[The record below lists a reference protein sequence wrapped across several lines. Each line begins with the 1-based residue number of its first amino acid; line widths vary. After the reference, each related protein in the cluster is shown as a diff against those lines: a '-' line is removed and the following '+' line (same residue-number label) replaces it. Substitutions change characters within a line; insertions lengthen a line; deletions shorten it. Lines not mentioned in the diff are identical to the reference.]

1 MTILERTPV
10 TPVER
15 LSAPSPATALT
26 VSELVR
32 GVSALA
38 SLPGA
43 CHRVMEIADDQ
54 RASAR
59 DMAEVISV
67 DPGLSARLLRL
78 VNSAYYGLPQQVD
91 SVAQAVQIIGTNAL
105 RNLALATGAVNA
117 FKGIPTT
124 LVDMDAFWNA
134 SVHCGLL
141 ARALARIARHQQP
154 ERLFATGLLHA
165 VGQLVMYTQAPER
178 SRIVL
183 DHIRSQP
190 QARPGIEQQVFGFTY
205 CEVGAALLEVWQLP
219 PSMWLPIR
227 WHRKPAAATDFRTDS
242 ALLTIAQ
249 AVTAVFEP
257 DVKPGAPLVRTAPV
271 IEPVAWLQCGL
282 IADVLPPALEEVD
295 AQWFEVIEIIS
306 PGGMLVY

>member
-1 MTILERTPV
+1 MATVNDTTVTVTEGGARTASPV
-10 TPVER
+10 SV
-15 LSAPSPATALT
+15 AD
-26 VSELVR
+26 LVR
-32 GVSALA
+32 QVSALA

-43 CHRVMEIADDQ
+43 CQRVMQIAEDQ

-59 DMAEVISV
+59 EMAEVISV
-67 DPGLSARLLRL
+67 DPGLSARVLRL
-78 VNSAYYGLPQQVD
+78 VNSAYFRLPQPVD
-91 SVAQAVQIIGTNAL
+91 NVAHAVQVIGTNAL

-165 VGQLVMYTQAPER
+165 VGQLVMYTQAPAR
-178 SRIVL
+178 ARVVL
-183 DHIRSQP
+183 DQIRSQP
-190 QARPGIEQQVFGFTY
+190 QTRPAIEQQVFGFDY
-205 CEVGAALLEVWQLP
+205 CDVGAALLEVWRLP

-227 WHRKPAAATDFRTDS
+227 YHRNPVAAPDYRTDT
-242 ALLTIAQ
+242 ALLAIAQ

-257 DVKPGAPLVRTAPV
+257 DVKSGLPLSRAAPE
-271 IEPVAWLQCGL
+271 IEAVAWLQSGL
-282 IADVLPPALEEVD
+282 VAAVLPPALEEVD

-306 PGGMLVY
+306 PGGTLVH

>member
-1 MTILERTPV
+1 MSVVKNTPV
-10 TPVER
+10 STPQTTR
-15 LSAPSPATALT
+15 PAPDAPRIGD
-26 VSELVR
+26 LVC

-43 CHRVMEIADDQ
+43 CHRVMEIADDM

-78 VNSAYYGLPQQVD
+78 VNSAYYGLPQQVE
-91 SVAQAVQIIGTNAL
+91 SVAHAVQLIGTNAL
-105 RNLALATGAVNA
+105 RNLALATGAINA

-124 LVDMDAFWNA
+124 LVDMDSFWNA

-165 VGQLVMYTQAPER
+165 VGQLVMYTQAPAQA
-178 SRIVL
+178 SVVL
-183 DHIRSQP
+183 DQVRGDP
-190 QARPGIEQQVFGFTY
+190 QARPAIERQVFGFDY
-205 CEVGAALLEVWQLP
+205 CEVGAALLEAWQLP
-219 PSMWLPIR
+219 PSMWIPIR
-227 WHRKPAAATDFRTDS
+227 FHRHPVAATDFKTD
-242 ALLTIAQ
+242 AAIVAIAQ

-257 DVKPGAPLVRTAPV
+257 DVKPGTPLQRATPH
-271 IEPVAWLQCGL
+271 IDPVAWLQSGL

-295 AQWFEVIEIIS
+295 SQWFEVIEIIS
-306 PGGMLVY
+306 PGGTLVY

>member
-1 MTILERTPV
+1 MSTVKEISVSNPAAA
-10 TPVER
+10 VE
-15 LSAPSPATALT
+15 PARALT
-26 VSELVR
+26 ISDLVR

-78 VNSAYYGLPQQVD
+78 VNSAYYGLSQQVD
-91 SVAQAVQIIGTNAL
+91 SVAHAVQIIGTNAL
-105 RNLALATGAVNA
+105 RNLALATGAINA

-141 ARALARIARHQQP
+141 SRALARIARHQQP

-165 VGQLVMYTQAPER
+165 VGQLVMYTQAPAQAR
-178 SRIVL
+178 VVL
-183 DHIRSQP
+183 DHIRTQP
-190 QARPGIEQQVFGFTY
+190 QARPVLEQQVFGFSY
-205 CEVGAALLEVWQLP
+205 CDVGAALLEVWQLP

-227 WHRKPAAATDFRTDS
+227 FHRNPVAATDYRTDS
-242 ALLTIAQ
+242 AILAIAQ

-257 DVKPGAPLVRTAPV
+257 DVKPGSPLVRAQPD
-271 IEPVAWLQCGL
+271 IDPVAWLQSGL
-282 IADVLPPALEEVD
+282 IAEVLSPALEEVD

-306 PGGMLVY
+306 PGGTLVY

>member
-1 MTILERTPV
+1 MTIVTDTPV
-10 TPVER
+10 
-15 LSAPSPATALT
+15 ANFAAAAGTADAIT
-26 VSELVR
+26 VADLVR
-32 GVSALA
+32 EVSALA

-78 VNSAYYGLPQQVD
+78 VNSAYFGLPQQID

-117 FKGIPTT
+117 FKGIPST

-165 VGQLVMYTQAPER
+165 VGQLVMYTQAPAR
-178 SRIVL
+178 ARVVL
-183 DHIRSQP
+183 DQIRSQP
-190 QARPGIEQQVFGFTY
+190 QARPAIEQQVFGFNY
-205 CEVGAALLEVWQLP
+205 CDVGAALLEAWQLP

-227 WHRKPAAATDFRTDS
+227 FHRNPVAAPDYRTDT
-242 ALLTIAQ
+242 AVLAIAQ

-257 DVKPGAPLVRTAPV
+257 DVKSGLPMVRTEPE
-271 IEPVAWLQCGL
+271 IEAIAWLQSGL
-282 IADVLPPALEEVD
+282 VVGVLPPALEEVD

-306 PGGMLVY
+306 PGGTLVY